1 MGVFILMVFV
11 LVLGPLALV
20 YGVDSRR
27 SDGRS
32 WWPGDRRAH

>member
-1 MGVFILMVFV
+1 MGVLIVIAFV

-20 YGVDSRR
+20 YGVDSR
-27 SDGRS
+27 SPDERS